1 MLFGSSGIRGI
12 ANKEITPEL
21 ALKVGKA
28 CGTLYKRIV
37 IGGDPRTSSP
47 MIKSAVK
54 AGVLSTGAEIT
65 DIGIASTPTL
75 AHSARRYD
83 MGIMVTASHNPAR
96 YNGIKLF
103 NPDGSG
109 FSIKQS
115 EEIERNMEGKVAPW
129 DKIKEVRS
137 HRMAISEHVNS
148 ILKAVPMPEKDIKV
162 VVDCCNGSTGMI
174 TPYLLEE
181 MGCNVVALNA
191 QPDGRFPAHEPEPV
205 EENLNQLKNAVK
217 ASNADI
223 GIAHDC
229 DGDRI
234 VIVDKKGELIPND
247 KMLAVLAKYT
257 NERGKIAVPVN
268 TSLSLNSYLPNAE
281 IFRTRVGDIFISEK
295 LKEIEGDF
303 GGEPSGTYVFP
314 SFSYCPDGIYAA
326 AKIVTM
332 WSEFDIEKEIESIP
346 RYHMIRSSILSTKEK
361 IADGM
366 EKVEEELNTFE
377 YDKISRVDGIRVDM
391 EDAWVLVRPSGTE
404 PKIRVTVE
412 AKKEEDAKNLHD
424 DVIKLIKKGIK

>member
-12 ANKEITPEL
+12 ANEEVTPEL
-21 ALKVGKA
+21 ALKVGRA
-28 CGTLYKRIV
+28 CGILYKSMV
-37 IGGDPRTSSP
+37 IGSDPRTSSP
-47 MIKSAVK
+47 MIKSAII
-54 AGVLSTGAEIT
+54 AGVLSSGAEIT
-65 DIGIASTPTL
+65 DVGLVSTPTL
-75 AHSARRYD
+75 AYSARKHD
-83 MGIMVTASHNPAR
+83 AGIMVTASHNPGR

-115 EEIERNMEGKVAPW
+115 EEIEKNIGGKAAPW
-129 DKIKEVRS
+129 DEIKKPEKYG
-137 HRMAISEHVNS
+137 MAVSEHINS
-148 ILKAVPMPEKDIKV
+148 ILKDISLPEKNMKV
-162 VVDCCNGSTGMI
+162 VIDCCNGSTGNI

-181 MGCNVVALNA
+181 MGCDVVALNA
-191 QPDGRFPAHEPEPV
+191 KPDGHFPAHEPEPV
-205 EENLNQLKNAVK
+205 EENLDQLKNAVK

-229 DGDRI
+229 DGDRVV
-234 VIVDKKGELIPND
+234 VINKKGKFIPND

-281 IFRTRVGDIFISEK
+281 IFITRVGDIFISEK
-295 LKEIEGDF
+295 LKEIGGDF

-326 AKIVTM
+326 AKIVSM
-332 WSEFDIEKEIESIP
+332 WGEFDIEKEIESIP
-346 RYHMIRSSILSTKEK
+346 RYHMVRSSIVSTKEK
-361 IADGM
+361 MTGGM
-366 EKVEEELNTFE
+366 KKVEEELNMFE

-391 EDAWVLVRPSGTE
+391 EDAWILVRQSGTE

-412 AKKEEDAKNLHD
+412 AKNEDKAKELNGEIMDM
-424 DVIKLIKKGIK
+424 IKRCMK